1 MSSRCGPASTRRA
14 PRVRIDGVVGAVVA
28 LAIAGGACLAAQ
40 NLLLSAMVGRGLHQ
54 VTALA
59 LNSIVGVTFL
69 VAVNLAFFGPPVA
82 ALVARSWQ
90 WWFALPGILGT
101 IAVFA
106 MLYGWTSVGAVV
118 PTVSLIAAQ
127 LAAAALLDQFRVTA
141 ASRALEPLGWLGI
154 VLVVAGAGL
163 ALVFRR

>member
-1 MSSRCGPASTRRA
+1 M
-14 PRVRIDGVVGAVVA
+14 RIDGIVAAVVA
-28 LAIAGGACLAAQ
+28 LAVSGGACLAVQ
-40 NLLLSAMVGRGLHQ
+40 NLLLSAMVGRGLQHA
-54 VTALA
+54 TALA

-69 VAVNLAFFGPPVA
+69 VLVNLAVFGPPVA
-82 ALVARSWQ
+82 SVVARTWQ
-90 WWFALPGILGT
+90 WWFVLPGILGT

-127 LAAAALLDQFRVTA
+127 LVAAALLDQFRATA
-141 ASRALEPLGWLGI
+141 ATRELEPLGWLGI
-154 VLVVAGAGL
+154 ALIVGGAGL